1 MALPYN
7 PHNSICSFRF
17 PLGRYAAQR
26 HPAGHCC
33 RHSCNGCCSRGV
45 FLLLFRSRM
54 VPAFFVR
61 LLTGRGF
68 FLVENASCPLCFLL
82 PAARNIFVR
91 KYPAAAG
98 AFRWLLV
105 LYGLLILIHFLIW
118 LLAVFIQSLIIH
130 IAKPPC
136 FRLSQAP
143 HPDSCCSCLITVFI
157 ISAIYEDK

>member
-33 RHSCNGCCSRGV
+33 RHSCNGCCSPRCFPAAFSVPNGTSPLRSAAHRTW
-45 FLLLFRSRM
+45 FL
-54 VPAFFVR
+54 PCGKR
-61 LLTGRGF
+61 L
-68 FLVENASCPLCFLL
+68 LL
-82 PAARNIFVR
+82 PAAGNIFVR

>member
-26 HPAGHCC
+26 HPAGHCY
-33 RHSCNGCCSRGV
+33 RHSCNGCCSPRCFPAAFSVPNGTIPLRSAAHRTQILPCGKR
-45 FLLLFRSRM
+45 LLL
-54 VPAFFVR
+54 
-61 LLTGRGF
+61 
-68 FLVENASCPLCFLL
+68 
-82 PAARNIFVR
+82 AAGNIFVR

-143 HPDSCCSCLITVFI
+143 HPDSCCSYLITVFI